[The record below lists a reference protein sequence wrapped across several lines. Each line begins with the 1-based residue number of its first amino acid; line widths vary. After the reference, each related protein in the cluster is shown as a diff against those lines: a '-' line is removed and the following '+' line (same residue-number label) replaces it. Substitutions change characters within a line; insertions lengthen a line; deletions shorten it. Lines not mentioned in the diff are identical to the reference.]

1 MIQLPAP
8 RHRHAHL
15 PQALAVESDHSHLVA
30 LRELVKEGGWAYV
43 AVTLLGV

>member
-15 PQALAVESDHSHLVA
+15 PQALAVESDHLGA
-30 LRELVKEGGWAYV
+30 LRGSVKEGGWAYV
-43 AVTLLGV
+43 AVMVLGV